1 MQVDVVGEIEAA
13 VGLDDI
19 RKQADDVALLLVA
32 LELHLGLVLFEIF
45 RAHVSPRRLSCS
57 CR

>member
-19 RKQADDVALLLVA
+19 REQADDVAILLVE
-32 LELHLGLVLFEIF
+32 LELHLGLVLLEIF
-45 RAHVSPRRLSCS
+45 RAHVSPRRLSYS
-57 CR
+57 RR